1 LSSDEFQVELGPI
14 SKLVRFFCPD
24 VEVSELA
31 NEEFCWYLL
40 SDWDTQINKRSSAQS
55 HPWLIKLNSTPGG
68 FIRWGRS
75 TTRSG
80 NAPEKLIH
88 KPHTHFGCNIN
99 ETGWVQVSEPEVRGA
114 HLLSRAT
121 GECAEIN
128 SDWLLSFEMCRKQLY
143 KESTQELLK
152 NE

>member
-1 LSSDEFQVELGPI
+1 MTHELRQDELGPI

-24 VEVSELA
+24 VEISNLP

-40 SDWDTQINKRSSAQS
+40 SDWDTQINKKSSTDN
-55 HPWLIKLNSTPGG
+55 HPWLIKLDFTPGG

-80 NAPEKLIH
+80 NVPEKLIH

-114 HLLSRAT
+114 HLLSRAS
-121 GECAEIN
+121 GKCEEN
-128 SDWLLSFEMCRKQLY
+128 DSDWLMSFEICRGQVVM
-143 KESTQELLK
+143 ESQK
-152 NE
+152 NLIEK

>member
-1 LSSDEFQVELGPI
+1 MVPEQWQGELGPI

-24 VEVSELA
+24 VEISELS
-31 NEEFCWYLL
+31 NEELCWYLL
-40 SDWDTQINKRSSAQS
+40 SDWDTQINKKSSTEN
-55 HPWLIKLNSTPGG
+55 HPWLIKLDFTPGG

-99 ETGWVQVSEPEVRGA
+99 ETGWVQVSEPEIRGA
-114 HLLSRAT
+114 HLLSRAA
-121 GECAEIN
+121 GRCVEN
-128 SDWLLSFEMCRKQLY
+128 DPDWLKSFEMCRGQVNINSLRNFMEK
-143 KESTQELLK
+143 
-152 NE
+152 

>member
-1 LSSDEFQVELGPI
+1 MVPEEWQGEIGPI

-24 VEVSELA
+24 VEISELP

-40 SDWDTQINKRSSAQS
+40 SDWDTQINNRSSVQN
-55 HPWLIKLNSTPGG
+55 HPWLVKLEFTPGG

-80 NAPEKLIH
+80 NAPERLLH

-99 ETGWVQVSEPEVRGA
+99 EIGWVQVSEPEVRGA
-114 HLLSRAT
+114 HLLSRAS
-121 GECAEIN
+121 GKCEESD
-128 SDWLLSFEMCRKQLY
+128 SDWLLSFEMCRMQVIMESKQN
-143 KESTQELLK
+143 LLEK
-152 NE
+152 

>member
-1 LSSDEFQVELGPI
+1 MVPEQWQGELGPI

-24 VEVSELA
+24 VEISELS
-31 NEEFCWYLL
+31 NEELCWYLL
-40 SDWDTQINKRSSAQS
+40 SDWDTQINKKSSTEN
-55 HPWLIKLNSTPGG
+55 HPWLIKLDFTPGG

-99 ETGWVQVSEPEVRGA
+99 ETGWVQVSEPEIRGA
-114 HLLSRAT
+114 HLLSRAA
-121 GECAEIN
+121 GRCVEN
-128 SDWLLSFEMCRKQLY
+128 DPDWLKSFEMCRGQVNINSQGNCMEK
-143 KESTQELLK
+143 
-152 NE
+152 

>member
-1 LSSDEFQVELGPI
+1 MVSEQRQSELGPI

-24 VEVSELA
+24 VEISDLP

-40 SDWDTQINKRSSAQS
+40 SDWDTQINRKSAS
-55 HPWLIKLNSTPGG
+55 DNHPWLVKFNFTPGG

-88 KPHTHFGCNIN
+88 KQHAHFGCIVN

-114 HLLSRAT
+114 HLLSRAN
-121 GECAEIN
+121 GRCEEN
-128 SDWLLSFEMCRKQLY
+128 DSDWLMSFMMCRG
-143 KESTQELLK
+143 EVTLK
-152 NE
+152 SQVI

>member
-1 LSSDEFQVELGPI
+1 LVPEEWQGEIGPI

-24 VEVSELA
+24 VEPSEPS

-40 SDWDTQINKRSSAQS
+40 SDWDTQINKRSSVQN
-55 HPWLIKLNSTPGG
+55 HPWLIKLEFTPGG

-80 NAPEKLIH
+80 NAPERLIH

-114 HLLSRAT
+114 HLLSRAN
-121 GECAEIN
+121 GKCEESD
-128 SDWLLSFEMCRKQLY
+128 SDWLSSFEMCRKQVVI
-143 KESTQELLK
+143 ESKQNLPE
-152 NE
+152 